1 MIVEFWV
8 STPPPHQ
15 QPKLEIDI
23 KYGFRLQRPP
33 SCYGTYGKEVK
44 GVEKPGLVQ
53 VLQDV
58 YLDEYV
64 ACLKDKR
71 AVKHALFMFKN
82 EDDLVDANDF
92 LCEMLPEMAEDP
104 SCCPWV
110 MNHSSI
116 GPATAESIRNRSGDI
131 SLYLSTA
138 VMLMGID
145 CSSIDLIV
153 MVRPFSMLHSMVQA
167 SGRGGR
173 KMLGEFR
180 RKVVCYLLFN
190 NSDISSNI
198 DVSEEVRDF
207 CRTDGC
213 LKLAL
218 MNYFGTEGE
227 AGGGWCCSNC
237 DSV

>member
-1 MIVEFWV
+1 MNKH
-8 STPPPHQ
+8 T
-15 QPKLEIDI
+15 IDF
-23 KYGFRLQRPP
+23 KYCFRLQRPP

-44 GVEKPGLVQ
+44 GIEKPGLVQ

-64 ACLKDKR
+64 ACLKDR
-71 AVKHALFMFKN
+71 RPVKHALFMFKN
-82 EDDLVDANDF
+82 EDDLVDVNDF
-92 LCEMLPEMAEDP
+92 LCELLPEMAEDP

-110 MNHSSI
+110 MNHSSV
-116 GPATAESIRNRSGDI
+116 GAATAESIRNRSGNI

-138 VMLMGID
+138 VMLMGIN
-145 CSSIDLIV
+145 CSNIDLIV
-153 MVRPFSMLHSMVQA
+153 MVRPFSMMHAMVQA

-173 KMLGEFR
+173 KMLEEFR
-180 RKVVCYLLFN
+180 RKVVFYLLFN
-190 NSDISSNI
+190 NSDISTNI

-218 MNYFGTEGE
+218 MDYFGTGGE
-227 AGGGWCCSNC
+227 TGGGWCCSNC
-237 DSV
+237 DEV